1 MEENMMKKKMLFIT
15 PRISIPANSG
25 GLIVTLNAIKFLA
38 KIFDLDLI
46 FFVDYNVELDLI
58 IKKLK
63 GYGVKDV
70 ICIKQKLKSKNLIN
84 ILISLFSNT
93 PLSIYRNKSKNMED
107 KISKIIKNYD
117 FIYADHWLTMQFIPQ
132 DTNAQIFLREHN
144 AEYKMWERLLKIEK
158 NIVKKLYLFIETK
171 KIKKYEKNICNKATQ
186 VMTITNEDKDSLI
199 KIGVKK
205 ENITMLPGIIID
217 GLDNKPFSD
226 FNLRS
231 NNLMYVG
238 SLSWDANID
247 GLVYFLN
254 NIYPN
259 VKAKIPDI
267 KFYIIG
273 KNPPESLQK
282 FAQKDKSIIL
292 TGFVQDLKKYY
303 VKSKLFVVYLRYGSG
318 IKIKILEALSNA
330 MPVITNDI
338 GIEGIYTGGVALAVN
353 DKEFSEKI
361 ILLLKNNNIL
371 CNMSRE
377 GLNYILGNY
386 SEKQYT
392 DFFNNFIK
400 L

>member
-1 MEENMMKKKMLFIT
+1 MKKKMLFIT

>member
-1 MEENMMKKKMLFIT
+1 MKKKMLFIT

-226 FNLRS
+226 FNLKH
-231 NNLMYVG
+231 
-238 SLSWDANID
+238 AI
-247 GLVYFLN
+247 
-254 NIYPN
+254 
-259 VKAKIPDI
+259 
-267 KFYIIG
+267 
-273 KNPPESLQK
+273 
-282 FAQKDKSIIL
+282 
-292 TGFVQDLKKYY
+292 
-303 VKSKLFVVYLRYGSG
+303 
-318 IKIKILEALSNA
+318 
-330 MPVITNDI
+330 
-338 GIEGIYTGGVALAVN
+338 
-353 DKEFSEKI
+353 
-361 ILLLKNNNIL
+361 
-371 CNMSRE
+371 
-377 GLNYILGNY
+377 
-386 SEKQYT
+386 
-392 DFFNNFIK
+392 
-400 L
+400 

>member
-1 MEENMMKKKMLFIT
+1 MKKKMLFIT

-386 SEKQYT
+386 SEKQYI

>member
-1 MEENMMKKKMLFIT
+1 MKKKMLFIT

-392 DFFNNFIK
+392 DFLTI